1 MLGFRD
7 IDITDKD
14 RITAALEHSQFMGCE
29 YSFANNMAWKRLGD
43 SQIAFHKD
51 FYICCSFRSEDGI
64 PRFFFPSGEGNYK
77 ESICRLSRQ
86 AAKNRRYHRADAG
99 NAE

>member
-43 SQIAFHKD
+43 SQIAFHKASTSAVRSAPKTVYRD
-51 FYICCSFRSEDGI
+51 FSFPQVRENTKKSSM
-64 PRFFFPSGEGNYK
+64 R
-77 ESICRLSRQ
+77 
-86 AAKNRRYHRADAG
+86 
-99 NAE
+99 